1 MFNLGKS
8 NENPK
13 EPVKA
18 SMKGGTAD
26 FNWEDVR
33 YMNYKDRECY
43 LGYTV
48 KIGFLDKGGKWK
60 KKDWWTN
67 KTALADG
74 VEINE
79 QDELKKEL
87 VGEKELDE
95 KRMRIALGL
104 EQPEEEYALP
114 MQSSIDAREIT
125 KKIKQEAQEEEGNPD
140 YYEKIAGIGFNS
152 LAEDQAK
159 KKAAKPTKQEMLNH
173 YKLEGY
179 GELENDNKKN
189 LKDTKTVAAPSDFD
203 LNSFLTRNHTEKNT
217 VDESSKRIKKE
228 KKDKKHK
235 KDKNHKDKDRKHK
248 DKDRSDREKHKS
260 SKSKKHR
267 RSRSRSRS

>member
-1 MFNLGKS
+1 MFNGGNIK
-8 NENPK
+8 ENPK
-13 EPVKA
+13 EPIKP

-67 KTALADG
+67 KKDGDGDPDDDAELRMELA
-74 VEINE
+74 E
-79 QDELKKEL
+79 
-87 VGEKELDE
+87 EKGADE
-95 KRMRIALGL
+95 KRMRIALGQ

-152 LAEDQAK
+152 LARDQAAK
-159 KKAAKPTKQEMLNH
+159 KVAKPTKQEMLNH

-179 GELENDNKKN
+179 GDLENDKAKSSKDPMKN
-189 LKDTKTVAAPSDFD
+189 FGQSDFD
-203 LNSFLTRNHTEKNT
+203 LQSFLTKNNTEKDT
-217 VDESSKRIKKE
+217 VNEASKKI
-228 KKDKKHK
+228 KKDKKEKHHK
-235 KDKNHKDKDRKHK
+235 KDKKKKHK
-248 DKDRSDREKHKS
+248 DHKHKD
-260 SKSKKHR
+260 KSKKHR
-267 RSRSRSRS
+267 RSRSRS